1 MLSGLFKHHL
11 VTKQKTAQAQ
21 HRAAS
26 ALTIPNFYLGGEVVV
41 LCVRAHSP
49 LKYTDSSPCC
59 SYSVVVVGLTCS
71 PLWVAYVVGVEHF
84 KEQFKRI
91 FILILIT

>member
-11 VTKQKTAQAQ
+11 MTKQKTAQAQ

-41 LCVRAHSP
+41 
-49 LKYTDSSPCC
+49 
-59 SYSVVVVGLTCS
+59 
-71 PLWVAYVVGVEHF
+71 YV
-84 KEQFKRI
+84 
-91 FILILIT
+91 